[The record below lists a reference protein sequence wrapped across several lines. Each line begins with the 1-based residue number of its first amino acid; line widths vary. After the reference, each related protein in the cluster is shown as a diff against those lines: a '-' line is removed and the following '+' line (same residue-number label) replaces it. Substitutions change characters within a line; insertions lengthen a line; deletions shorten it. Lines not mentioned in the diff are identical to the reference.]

1 MHLSLK
7 GRIGVGNQAA
17 PEGECAPWKATQL
30 HLSCLDQVKEVLGEQ
45 ETQLHRFGLTWLSGM
60 TRGVL

>member
-1 MHLSLK
+1 M
-7 GRIGVGNQAA
+7 GNQAA

-45 ETQLHRFGLTWLSGM
+45 ETQLHRFDLTWLSG
-60 TRGVL
+60 TARGVL